1 MSTNG
6 DARPAAVV
14 VGVDDSASARL
25 AAEWAADLAAVWR
38 SPLRL
43 VHAVGDGATDE
54 IPAWLHELRD
64 AAERVGAA
72 PAEAQL
78 VAGAADAVLRGECGR
93 AGLLVVGSYGD
104 GMRSGTLAG
113 TTVLALLHDI
123 TCPVAVVRGQGP
135 ELPPPRRGPVVVGV
149 DGSSAADAA
158 LGLAADL
165 AVASGARLVV
175 VHAWTDVEADA
186 AGGLHRV
193 HGGTDLARSAVELL
207 DGLADRVHDRYPD
220 LSVEERPL
228 EDTAVRGLLEL
239 AARARMVV
247 VGHRGTT
254 AEGRLGSTSRSLAEF
269 APCPVVVT

>member
-1 MSTNG
+1 MTTNG
-6 DARPAAVV
+6 DAGRAAVV
-14 VGVDDSASARL
+14 VGVDESASARL

-38 SPLRL
+38 TPLRL
-43 VHAVGDGATDE
+43 VHAVGAGATDVT
-54 IPAWLHELRD
+54 PTWLHELRD
-64 AAERVGAA
+64 AAERVGAE
-72 PAEAQL
+72 PAEAEL
-78 VAGAADAVLRGECGR
+78 VPGAATEVLRGECGR
-93 AGLLVVGSYGD
+93 AGLMVVGSYGD
-104 GMRSGTLAG
+104 GMQSGTLAG

-123 TCPVAVVRGQGP
+123 TCPVAVVRGRGP

-149 DGSSAADAA
+149 DGSAAADAA

-175 VHAWTDVEADA
+175 VHAWTDVEADP

-193 HGGTDLARSAVELL
+193 RGGTDLARSAVDLL
-207 DGLADRVHDRYPD
+207 DGLAERVHDRYPD

-228 EDTAVRGLLEL
+228 EDTAVRGLLDL